1 MKKLI
6 TIGAFLWLCM
16 GCEAILVKDI
26 SNAQVITLAPTE
38 GVQVAVGTISLR
50 WEVVDEATS
59 YRVQVAT
66 PNFDN
71 ATQVLLDSSVHTNT
85 IDVTLASGTYQ
96 WRVSASNSDY
106 STEYTTINFTVN

>member
-26 SNAQVITLAPTE
+26 SNTQVITLAPTE
-38 GVQVAVGTISLR
+38 GAQVVAGTISLR
-50 WEVVDEATS
+50 WELVDEATS

-71 ATQVLLDSSVHTNT
+71 ATQVLLDSSVSTNA
-85 IDVTLASGTYQ
+85 IDVALTAGTYQ
-96 WRVSASNSDY
+96 WRVSALNSEY
-106 STEYTTINFTVN
+106 STRYTTISFTVN